1 MSSTH
6 KALLGAAGAAGVGL
20 ASWRL
25 FFPYIG
31 DDIRTIR
38 ATKRTAGAIMKAMM
52 EDKRII
58 DQFEAAV
65 AKHPKKT
72 FVIFEDKY
80 YTYEFVDSMA
90 NRIANAV
97 QKLNIKQTDTVAM
110 MIYNE
115 PAFVWTFLGLQKLG
129 IAAAFVNFHLKSKP
143 LAHSIAVSE
152 AKALIVGEGDELLA
166 SIDEIR
172 DELSSLPIYVFGKCR
187 AELDDRYVSMD
198 DLLLV
203 ANPVPICKVFRQSV
217 SPLHPICYIYT
228 SGTTGLPK
236 PAIINQTKAI
246 GLSKSF
252 LFFNFNENDI
262 AYICTPL
269 YHSAATVLGFFNTID
284 VGATILIGRKFS
296 ARAYFDEVRKHNVTV
311 IQYIGEMC
319 RYLIRVPPNDLDKVH
334 KVRVA
339 IGNGLRPDIWEEF
352 KGRFNI
358 PLIAEFFGA
367 TEGTTGTWNIL
378 NKPGCI
384 GRWSPLTRQFGP
396 PRGVGSFLVRHD
408 PITYEPIRDK
418 NGRCVLLKPGE
429 EGLFISG
436 VPEYITAFYKGTKE
450 MNEKKI
456 VRNAFKDGDVFFN
469 FGDLFY
475 LDKHYYMYF
484 RDRVGDTFRW
494 KSENV
499 STREV
504 SDAISTLPFVQ
515 DANVYGVQIQGADGR
530 AGMAAITFNHG
541 ISVTTELLQQ
551 MFRKI
556 EHELPSYARPI
567 FLRILNEQIVTQT
580 MKHRKIELVEE
591 GFDPNKVTDPLYVLD
606 NLAKTYVPLSL
617 DNYSQVIHSK
627 L

>member
-1 MSSTH
+1 MSSTQ

-38 ATKRTAGAIMKAMM
+38 ATKRTAGAIMKAMI

-172 DELSSLPIYVFGKCR
+172 DELSSLPIYVYGKCR
-187 AELDDRYVSMD
+187 AELDDRYISMD
-198 DLLLV
+198 DLVIV

-296 ARAYFDEVRKHNVTV
+296 ARAYFDEVREHNVTV
-311 IQYIGEMC
+311 VQYIGEMC

-396 PRGVGSFLVRHD
+396 PRGVENYLVRHD

-418 NGRCVLLKPGE
+418 NGRCVLVKPGE

-436 VPEYITAFYKGTKE
+436 VPEYITSFYKGTKE

-456 VRNAFKDGDVFFN
+456 VRNAFKDGDEFFN

-541 ISVTTELLQQ
+541 TTVTTELLQQ
-551 MFRKI
+551 MYRKM

-606 NLAKTYVPLSL
+606 NLSKTYVPLSL